1 MWQHE
6 IVIHLE
12 HGQLV
17 LQTVFTLTQGV
28 DPTSHRRHALSN
40 VEIEPFNKSGV
51 DFPATGP

>member
-17 LQTVFTLTQGV
+17 LQTVLPLTQGV
-28 DPTSHRRHALSN
+28 DPPSHRCHELAN
-40 VEIEPFNKSGV
+40 VEIEPFNKRGV
-51 DFPATGP
+51 DFRPPCP